1 MNNTIKKEEVVN
13 NSNQPQNQ
21 KPFDVVMNE
30 NYLKNLKEGSL
41 RTPFVPIVKEQTTLD
56 EVIKIESEIVGFK
69 SLKYE
74 YFLKRIFPNTLLE
87 VNKDDEGNI
96 TSIYVLY
103 SKGGKLYRVIS
114 QKDYGVIKSRM
125 ELKNGKYVPYEKCDL
140 VPFEGKVEEWDYT
153 RLVKSISYK
162 NGVKNGECF
171 SYYVDGTNRRNEETN
186 EWVKDYYYEKTTF
199 KNGKKDG
206 EYKNTKNGVKGNYIN
221 NKKNGVWKDSFKNIY
236 SNLTSS
242 YQNKYDLDKW
252 DVKRFIERNFNV
264 IGEYEINY
272 SDRCGKV
279 FYVNGVLN
287 GDFTINGSEGK
298 FELGLPNGVVKYDR
312 NNNWKDVITSK
323 LYVDGIIDTEV
334 YYDSGDKEDYEET
347 TYGIHNYENGY
358 RKTSISLS
366 QNYYN
371 KIPTELTSIT
381 KQHLNE
387 DLFYSIFKTELNYG
401 YTLES
406 FLSEFE
412 VLNVEEYND
421 VNYRRNSDSI
431 IKIKTTKL
439 EYGFSNY
446 GGNGLDRYLIEEC
459 GYPYFEERDKTYN
472 GFHSYDIH
480 TSEDYNYSSDYHPK
494 VYSLIQ
500 QNEPTKLF
508 INEQLIDE
516 TIGDETIGDETNPIV
531 LEFEKEILQN
541 LSNRMK
547 SSYEMELKRKEMEK
561 HREEEQKQKEREE
574 KGLSINSFPMD

>member
-1 MNNTIKKEEVVN
+1 MNELKIRKEEMVN
-13 NSNQPQNQ
+13 NSNQPQNR

-30 NYLKNLKEGSL
+30 H
-41 RTPFVPIVKEQTTLD
+41 FVKYQSKGFSRNWFIPIVKEQ
-56 EVIKIESEIVGFK
+56 SEMDYLINEK
-69 SLKYE
+69 KDSKYSK
-74 YFLKRIFPNTLLE
+74 YGLQRRYPNTLLE
-87 VNKDDEGNI
+87 VNTDDEGNL

-103 SKGGKLYRVIS
+103 SKGGKLYKVVS

-140 VPFEGKVEEWDYT
+140 VPFDGKVEEWDYQ

-162 NGVKNGECF
+162 NGVKDGECF
-171 SYYVDGTNRRNEETN
+171 SYYVDGTNKRNEETN
-186 EWVKDYYYEKTTF
+186 KWEKDYYYEKTTF

-206 EYKNTKNGVKGNYIN
+206 EYVNTKNGVKGNYIN
-221 NKKNGVWKDSFKNIY
+221 NKKNGIWKDSFKNIY

-242 YQNKYDLDKW
+242 YQKKYDLSKY
-252 DVKRFIERNFNV
+252 DVKRFIERNFG
-264 IGEYEINY
+264 IIREYEIKH
-272 SDRCGKV
+272 SERCGKV
-279 FYVNGVLN
+279 FYVNDVLN
-287 GDFTINGSEGK
+287 GDFTINGCLGK
-298 FELGLPNGVVKYDR
+298 FKLGLPNGVISEVV
-312 NNNWKDVITSK
+312 NNNSKDVLTSK

-371 KIPTELTSIT
+371 NIPTELTSIT

-387 DLFYSIFKTELNYG
+387 DLFYSIIKTELNNG

-412 VLNVEEYND
+412 VLRVTEYNND
-421 VNYRRNSDSI
+421 DNYRRKSKTI
-431 IKIKTTKL
+431 IEIETTKL

-446 GGNGLDRYLIEEC
+446 GGSGLDRYLIEEC
-459 GYPYFEERDKTYN
+459 GYPYFEVRDKTYN
-472 GFHSYDIH
+472 NFHSYDIH
-480 TSEDYNYSSDYHPK
+480 TSENYDYSSDYHPK
-494 VYSLIQ
+494 VYSLTESGEQ
-500 QNEPTKLF
+500 TKLF

-516 TIGDETIGDETNPIV
+516 TIGEETNPIV

-547 SSYEMELKRKEMEK
+547 SSYEVELKRKELK
-561 HREEEQKQKEREE
+561 KQREEEQKQKEREE

>member
-1 MNNTIKKEEVVN
+1 MKNKVSKMKSKVE
-13 NSNQPQNQ
+13 NQ

-30 NYLKNLKEGSL
+30 H
-41 RTPFVPIVKEQTTLD
+41 FVQYQSKGFSRNWFIPIVKEQ
-56 EVIKIESEIVGFK
+56 SEMDYLINEKKDG
-69 SLKYE
+69 KYSK
-74 YFLKRIFPNTLLE
+74 YRLQRRYPNTLLE
-87 VNKDDEGNI
+87 VNKDEEGNP

-103 SKGGKLYRVIS
+103 SKGGKLYKVVS

-140 VPFEGKVEEWDYT
+140 VPFDGTIEEYDYET
-153 RLVKSISYK
+153 LIKSISYK
-162 NGVKNGECF
+162 DGKKDGESITYYKDGRNFKNK
-171 SYYVDGTNRRNEETN
+171 ETN
-186 EWVKDYYYEKTTF
+186 KWEKEYYYEKTTF
-199 KNGKKDG
+199 KNGKKNG
-206 EYKNTKNGVKGNYIN
+206 EFENTKYGTKGNYIN
-221 NKKNGVWKDSFKNIY
+221 NKKNGFWKDSFKNIY

-252 DVKRFIERNFNV
+252 DVKSFIKRNFDV
-264 IGEYEINY
+264 IGEYELKY

-298 FELGLPNGVVKYDR
+298 FELGLPNGVVKYVRDT
-312 NNNWKDVITSK
+312 NWKDVITSK

-334 YYDSGDKEDYEET
+334 IYDSGDYGNDEET
-347 TYGIHNYENGY
+347 TYEIQNYENGY

-366 QNYYN
+366 QNYHN

-387 DLFYSIFKTELNYG
+387 DLFYSIVKTELSNG

-406 FLSEFE
+406 FLSEFK

-421 VNYRRNSDSI
+421 VNYRGKSDSI
-431 IKIKTTKL
+431 IEIKTTKL

-446 GGNGLDRYLIEEC
+446 GGSGLDRYLIEEC
-459 GYPYFEERDKTYN
+459 GYPYFEERDETHK
-472 GFHSYDIH
+472 GFHPYDIH

-494 VYSLIQ
+494 VYSLYQ
-500 QNEPTKLF
+500 RNEPTKLF
-508 INEQLIDE
+508 INKQLI
-516 TIGDETIGDETNPIV
+516 DETIGDETNPIV

-547 SSYEMELKRKEMEK
+547 SSYEIELKIKEMEK
-561 HREEEQKQKEREE
+561 QREEEQKQKEREE
-574 KGLSINSFPMD
+574 KGLSINSFPID